1 MKSIREAQTVNLSD
15 VNEIQALL
23 KKNGFNFSK
32 SLGQNFLIDPEVCPN
47 MADAAIPD
55 ETYGVL
61 EVGPGIGVLTV
72 ELAKRAKKVV
82 SVELDDR
89 LFPILDQTLAEYDN
103 IELVHGDIM
112 KLDLHQ
118 LLAEQFGDMPV
129 VVCANLPYYITS
141 PVITKLLSE
150 RLPIENITVMVQKEA
165 AERLCAEVGTRE
177 AGAVTV
183 AIAYYAEAEQLFFVP
198 KESFLPSPKV
208 DSEVIQLHLRE
219 EPLTELENE
228 NAFFGMVKQA
238 FTQRRK
244 TILNSM
250 SSALG
255 ISKDELRVIL
265 DELGLSPSLRIEKLT
280 MEDLLNLYQ
289 ASRGKA

>member
-1 MKSIREAQTVNLSD
+1 MNLSD
-15 VNEIQALL
+15 VSEIKALL
-23 KKNGFNFSK
+23 RKNGFNFSK
-32 SLGQNFLIDPEVCPN
+32 ALGQNFLIDPEVCPN
-47 MADAAIPD
+47 MAEAAIPSG
-55 ETYGVL
+55 EYGVL

-89 LFPILDQTLAEYDN
+89 LFPILTQTLADFDN

-118 LLAEQFGDMPV
+118 LLQERFGDMPI

-141 PVITKLLSE
+141 PIITMLLSE
-150 RLPIENITVMVQKEA
+150 RLPIESITVMVQKEA

-183 AIAYYAEAEQLFFVP
+183 AIAYYAQAEQLFFVP

-208 DSEVIQLHLRE
+208 DSEVIQLTLRE
-219 EPLTELENE
+219 TPGSDRGSALDASEEP
-228 NAFFGMVKQA
+228 AFFSMVKAA

-244 TILNSM
+244 TILNSL
-250 SSALG
+250 SAALHV
-255 ISKDELRVIL
+255 SKEELKEIL
-265 DELGLSPSLRIEKLT
+265 AELSLSPSLRVESLT
-280 MEDLLNLYQ
+280 LQNLLDLYRM
-289 ASRGKA
+289 SKRS

>member
-1 MKSIREAQTVNLSD
+1 MNLSD
-15 VNEIQALL
+15 VSEIKALL
-23 KKNGFNFSK
+23 RKNGFNFSK
-32 SLGQNFLIDPEVCPN
+32 ALGQNFLIDPEVCPN
-47 MADAAIPD
+47 MAEAAIPSG
-55 ETYGVL
+55 EYGVL

-89 LFPILDQTLAEYDN
+89 LFPILTQTLADFDN

-118 LLAEQFGDMPV
+118 LLQERFGDMPV

-141 PVITKLLSE
+141 PIITMLLSE
-150 RLPIENITVMVQKEA
+150 RLPIESITVMVQKEA

-183 AIAYYAEAEQLFFVP
+183 AIAYYAQAEQLFFVP

-208 DSEVIQLHLRE
+208 DSEVIQLTLRE
-219 EPLTELENE
+219 TPGSDRGSALDASEEP
-228 NAFFGMVKQA
+228 AFFSMVKAA

-244 TILNSM
+244 TILNSL
-250 SSALG
+250 SAALHV
-255 ISKDELRVIL
+255 SKEELKEIL
-265 DELGLSPSLRIEKLT
+265 AELSLSPSLRVESLT
-280 MEDLLNLYQ
+280 LQNLLDLYRM
-289 ASRGKA
+289 SKRS